1 MSTARYGSDVIV
13 DALQKLGIRHVAF
26 NPGAS
31 FRGLHDSLV
40 NYADGTPQILEVQH
54 EKIAVAMAHGYA
66 KVTGEPMAVITHDL
80 VGLLHATL
88 GVYYAFVD
96 RVPVLILGGTGPM
109 DAAQRRPWIDWVH
122 TANVE
127 NTAVRDYTKW
137 DDHPASVEAF
147 PDAIVRAFQV
157 SMSAPA
163 GPVFVAVDA
172 ALQEQSLD
180 GATVEVH
187 AATPASSSIGPD
199 PAALERVAQSLVE
212 AHRPVLVAG
221 YLARTPGAWD
231 DLLALAELLPAA
243 VVDTDIRLNF
253 PTIHELNV
261 PASQVLDDAD
271 LVVLLDIKDI
281 ADHTGLLSKE
291 SRGQRPSLAPGARLV
306 DIGFGDLGMSA
317 WSADAGSWFQA
328 DERVLADTAVALP
341 LLLQRCR
348 ELLDGTQRPH
358 ADSWRTTVAQRH
370 QAVRNGWA
378 QQAHEKHDAD
388 PCSVPRLVQEVGKA
402 IEEHDWV
409 LTAGT
414 ANEWALRLWDFDKPY
429 RHVGRSLGTSTQIGI
444 SLGVALA
451 HRGSGKLVVDLQPDG
466 DLLFDAGALWVASRH
481 RLPLLVV
488 MVNNRAYNNDWGH
501 QRSIAKVRGNDP
513 DRAHIGIV
521 IEDPAPDFATLARSF
536 SWYAEGP
543 ITDPADIA
551 DAVRRAADV
560 VLNQGLPALVDIICE
575 AEA

>member
-1 MSTARYGSDVIV
+1 MSKARYGSDIIV
-13 DALQKLGIRHVAF
+13 DALQELGIRHVAF

-147 PDAIVRAFQV
+147 PDAIVRAFEV
-157 SMSAPA
+157 STSAPA

-172 ALQEQSLD
+172 ALQEQALE

-187 AATPASSSIGPD
+187 AAPAASSSIGPD
-199 PAALERVAQSLVE
+199 PAALERVAQALVDAE
-212 AHRPVLVAG
+212 RPVLVAG

-253 PTIHELNV
+253 PTNHELNV
-261 PASQVLDDAD
+261 PAGQVLEHAD

-281 ADHTGLLSKE
+281 ADHTGLLNKE
-291 SRGQRPSLAPGARLV
+291 SRGQRPSLAAGARLV
-306 DIGFGDLGMSA
+306 DVGFGDLGMSA
-317 WSADAGSWFQA
+317 WSADAGSWYRA

-348 ELLDGTQRPH
+348 ELLDGRQRPH
-358 ADSWRTTVAQRH
+358 ADSWRSTVAQRH
-370 QAVRNGWA
+370 QAVRSGWA
-378 QQAHEKHDAD
+378 QQAQEKHDAD
-388 PCSVPRLVQEVGKA
+388 PCSVPRLVQEVGKS
-402 IEEHDWV
+402 IQEHDWV

-451 HRGSGKLVVDLQPDG
+451 YRGSGKLVVDLQPDG

-543 ITDPADIA
+543 ITDPVDIA
-551 DAVRRAADV
+551 DAVRRAAEV
-560 VLNQGLPALVDIICE
+560 VLTQGLPALVDIVCE
-575 AEA
+575 AES